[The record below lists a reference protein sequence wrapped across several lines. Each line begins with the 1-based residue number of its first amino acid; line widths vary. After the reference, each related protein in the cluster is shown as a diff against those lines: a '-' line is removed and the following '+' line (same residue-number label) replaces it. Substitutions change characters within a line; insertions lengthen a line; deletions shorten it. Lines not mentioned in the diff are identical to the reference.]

1 MSVWNLVT
9 CCPQAPGATPFV
21 AAADTEGRVRRHPA
35 LARYPDVG
43 AALQDWAELEPVLRA
58 WRPAEGDPVEAV
70 RLLPPLPR
78 PGKLVFAGANYHDHL
93 REMGVGKVPDGME
106 PYFFLLPPTAIAG
119 PEAAVFIPGAPEARV
134 DWEAELGVVI
144 GRRARRVPVERAL
157 EAVAGYTIVNDISAR
172 GMHARPNPLAP
183 PFAYD
188 WLASKGRDTFT
199 PIGPGVTPSWFV
211 PDPQALPIRLWRNDV
226 LEQDGNTE
234 NMIFTVAR
242 LVSAASMLMTLEPGD
257 LIATGTPAGVG
268 AAKGVALR
276 DGDRL
281 RIRIEPIGVLRNDVR
296 LAEPPHAFA
305 HTSTTEQK

>member
-9 CCPQAPGATPFV
+9 CRAEGPSAASFV
-21 AAADTEGRVRRHPA
+21 AATDAEGRVRRHPV

-58 WRPAEGDPVEAV
+58 WRPAEGEPLESVE
-70 RLLPPLPR
+70 LLAPLPR

-93 REMGVGKVPDGME
+93 REMGVGTLPDGME
-106 PYFFLLPPTAIAG
+106 PYFFLLPPTAIVG
-119 PEAAVFIPGAPEARV
+119 PGEAVSIPRDPAARV

-144 GRRARRVPVERAL
+144 GRRAHRLPVERAL
-157 EAVAGYTIVNDISAR
+157 EAVAGYTIVNDVSAR
-172 GMHARPNPLAP
+172 GLHARPNPLAP

-211 PDPQALPIRLWRNDV
+211 ADPQALPIRLWRNGV
-226 LEQDGNTE
+226 LEQDGNTKD
-234 NMIFTVAR
+234 MIFTVAQ
-242 LVSAASMLMTLEPGD
+242 LVSAASALMTLEPGD
-257 LIATGTPAGVG
+257 VIATGTPAGVG
-268 AAKGVALR
+268 AAKGLALQ

-281 RIRIEPIGVLRNDVR
+281 RIRIEPLGELGNDVR
-296 LAEPPHAFA
+296 QAEPLLASAPSN
-305 HTSTTEQK
+305 TVEQG